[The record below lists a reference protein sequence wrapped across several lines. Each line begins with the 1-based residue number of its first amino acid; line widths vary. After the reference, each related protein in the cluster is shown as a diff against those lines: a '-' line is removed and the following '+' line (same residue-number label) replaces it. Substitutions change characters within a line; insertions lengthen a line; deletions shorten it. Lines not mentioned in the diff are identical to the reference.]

1 MIRTSVV
8 RSTFILGSGSW
19 VGVQVGEIEAEEGCL
34 FAEFEKGD
42 VVAAVDGGDGDRG
55 GVADLGEVEGVG
67 LGLAAPGGMLA
78 AGTVE
83 QGKAQGLGELVEVC
97 FVWSHGSGVTSEEKE
112 IDGAGVFW
120 CDAGM
125 DDFGEMVDYAEA
137 LARKWSAVTLDEMR
151 KRAEMEDT
159 GRVSESIANPDG
171 SSIYVVTCITGEEQL
186 RFFLGQ
192 FRIAPEPEKDW
203 LKTTLMDLLA
213 ENLQGGQP
221 LTVEQLASSAGSPL
235 AVIVVATNPLAIR
248 VSSVIVFG
256 SKVS

>member
-1 MIRTSVV
+1 
-8 RSTFILGSGSW
+8 
-19 VGVQVGEIEAEEGCL
+19 
-34 FAEFEKGD
+34 
-42 VVAAVDGGDGDRG
+42 
-55 GVADLGEVEGVG
+55 
-67 LGLAAPGGMLA
+67 
-78 AGTVE
+78 
-83 QGKAQGLGELVEVC
+83 
-97 FVWSHGSGVTSEEKE
+97 
-112 IDGAGVFW
+112 
-120 CDAGM
+120 M

-248 VSSVIVFG
+248 VSSVMVFG